1 LTADAALAFARPAQL
16 KPGTLADSNS
26 AMGTFVDT
34 WHPATS
40 DFGLIEA
47 PLASVVAAFV
57 KWQADLGRSP
67 IQSEKTSLEST
78 FSGLAPLSMELRRA
92 AFVPTRSSWTVYFAS
107 GLLGSDPLP
116 VMSYLAQQLQCRAM
130 RVCSTSAH
138 ARWPAT
144 IWEVYAPESLG
155 GAPPLGYLR
164 SVSCANDGGRWT
176 FDTSGSPF
184 SFEELERYSA
194 PRKKDRFDRDLL
206 TSYLARLGS
215 RPFDHDFYAV
225 ALSTPS
231 ALVEARRRWPSPP
244 REYSF
249 DEVQRGIPWAGSA

>member
-1 LTADAALAFARPAQL
+1 MR
-16 KPGTLADSNS
+16 
-26 AMGTFVDT
+26 TFVDT

-92 AFVPTRSSWTVYFAS
+92 AFVPTKSSWTAYFAS
-107 GLLGSDPLP
+107 GLAGSDPFP
-116 VMSYLAQQLQCRAM
+116 VMSYLAQQRQCRAM

-164 SVSCANDGGRWT
+164 SVSCANDGGRWI

-184 SFEELERYSA
+184 SFEELARYSA

-231 ALVEARRRWPSPP
+231 TLVEARRRWPSPP